1 MIGLSLSSASSPRDV
16 SSSVVPEVV
25 AEDRWK
31 QCAIRLLEKSGK
43 IGPEHHT
50 LPDLYK
56 KFSVDKTDEFMYYLV
71 AVIYVESR
79 FNKKAL
85 SNMKAHGLM
94 QMTEG
99 AAEVSKRVCNL
110 RPLLNMESL
119 WESSTNIRYGSCYL
133 KQMLTEAEGDW
144 DRALILYNGGYR
156 QLTRYDNGDSIASE
170 TANYV
175 VQINRLLKKE
185 CAK

>member
-1 MIGLSLSSASSPRDV
+1 MLVLSSSSASSPGV
-16 SSSVVPEVV
+16 LSSIVTPSSSS
-25 AEDRWK
+25 DRWK

-43 IGPEHHT
+43 IGPAHAE

-71 AVIYVESR
+71 AVIYTESR
-79 FNKKAL
+79 FNKRAV
-85 SNMKAHGLM
+85 SPAAAHGLM
-94 QMTEG
+94 QMTVD
-99 AAEVSKRVCNL
+99 AAEVSQRVCNL

-175 VQINRLLKKE
+175 VQINRLLKRE